1 MSVSRFVVCAL
12 LLCVSAAASA
22 QAPSSSQAY
31 YQFLLGR
38 SLENQGEID
47 EAIKALRQAASLD
60 PSSAEVLA
68 ELSALFA
75 RQDRAR
81 EALEAGHAALKL
93 DPKNAEANRV
103 LGFVYASLAG
113 VDGGSGRLA
122 GEAAVQAGKASAHLE
137 AARRTDRMIDSS
149 LEMTLARV
157 YLRTGAAGKA
167 IPALNRLLEAEP
179 EQAEAVALLA
189 EALEDD
195 GRPGDA
201 VSLLEGAVGTQPA
214 FLPPL
219 AELYERQERWEEAA
233 AAYEKAVVQ
242 NPRSLD
248 LKMRLSV
255 ALLSWGEAGRAGRA
269 LELMEQVR
277 EARPADPRV
286 LYLVSQAQRNA
297 GKLEAAEQT
306 ARVLMTVAPSLI
318 SGPYALAQILSDRQ
332 QPAEAIKVLQEA
344 RSRFPD
350 DVSLSFEMGAIY
362 EQQKRYADAERQFRD
377 VIARD
382 PLHAPALNYLGYM
395 LAERGER
402 LDEAIGL
409 ISRALQVEPDN
420 GSYLDSLGW
429 AYFKANRLDLAETNL
444 RKAAAARLSSSTVQ
458 DHFGDLLF
466 RLGRFGEAAS
476 AWERALAG
484 DGDDVDGAAIQ
495 KKLQAAR
502 AKGKGGGR

>member
-1 MSVSRFVVCAL
+1 M
-12 LLCVSAAASA
+12 LLCVPAAASA
-22 QAPSSSQAY
+22 QAASSSQAY

-38 SLENQGEID
+38 YLENEGEID
-47 EAIKALRQAASLD
+47 KAIKAHRQAASLD

-81 EALEAGHAALKL
+81 EALETGQAALKL

-113 VDGGSGRLA
+113 VDTGSGRLA
-122 GEAAVQAGKASAHLE
+122 GEAATHAEKASAHLE
-137 AARRTDRMIDSS
+137 AARRTDRMIDSR
-149 LEMTLARV
+149 LELTLARV
-157 YLRTGAAGKA
+157 YLRTGAAGRA
-167 IPALNRLLEAEP
+167 IPALNRLLEADP
-179 EQAEAVALLA
+179 EEGEAVALLA
-189 EALEDD
+189 EALEGA

-201 VSLLEGAVGTQPA
+201 VSLLEGAVRTQPA
-214 FLPPL
+214 FLSPL

-233 AAYEKAVVQ
+233 GAYEQAVVR
-242 NPRSLD
+242 NPRSLE
-248 LKMRLSV
+248 LKLRLSV
-255 ALLSWGEAGRAGRA
+255 ALLSWGQAGRAGRA
-269 LELMEQVR
+269 LELLEQVR

-286 LYLVSQAQRNA
+286 LYLVSQAQRSA

-318 SGPYALAQILSDRQ
+318 SGPYLLAQILNDRDQ
-332 QPAEAIKVLQEA
+332 YAEAIKVLEEA
-344 RSRFPD
+344 RTRFPD
-350 DVSLSFEMGAIY
+350 DVSLPFEMGAIY
-362 EQQKRYADAERQFRD
+362 EQQKRYAEAERQFRD

-382 PLHAPALNYLGYM
+382 PRHAPALNYLGYM
-395 LAERGER
+395 LADRGER
-402 LDEAIGL
+402 LEEAIAL

-429 AYFKANRLDLAETNL
+429 AYFKANRLDLAEANL
-444 RKAAAARLSSSTVQ
+444 RKAAAVRLTSSAVQ
-458 DHFGDLLF
+458 DHLGDLLF
-466 RLGRFGEAAS
+466 RLGRFDEAAS

-484 DGDDVDGAAIQ
+484 DGGDVDGSAIQ

-502 AKGKGGGR
+502 AKGKGGR